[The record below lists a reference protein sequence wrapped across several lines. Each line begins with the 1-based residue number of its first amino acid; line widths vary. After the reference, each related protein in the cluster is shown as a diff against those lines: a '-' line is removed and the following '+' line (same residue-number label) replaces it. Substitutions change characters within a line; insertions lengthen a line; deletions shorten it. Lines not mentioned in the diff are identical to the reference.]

1 MSDFENKNLRNKD
14 NAAPRIKPP
23 RNVRIA
29 PKGFAPPGMSG
40 IKQSTSIDK
49 NRLNSGQAPK
59 PPKPKKRFSLGKSGE
74 LKKEFKPLV
83 SKKPDKDRGF
93 DR

>member
-1 MSDFENKNLRNKD
+1 MPNFEKKKLHDKD

-29 PKGFAPPGMSG
+29 PRGFAPPGMVG
-40 IKQSTSIDK
+40 IRPSPQVND
-49 NRLNSGQAPK
+49 NRMKSGQSPK
-59 PPKPKKRFSLGKSGE
+59 SPSQPKRFALGKASE

-83 SKKPDKDRGF
+83 SKTPSKDKGIER
-93 DR
+93 